1 MYSFNYMKLVQ
12 NLVQKANVS
21 RLWHHFFHSGSRKGQ
36 MHSLK
41 FVSKGSIKKA
51 MKGDQNIE
59 FLKKQFS
66 EAVILL

>member
-1 MYSFNYMKLVQ
+1 MKLIQ

-21 RLWHHFFHSGSRKGQ
+21 RLYHHFFHSGSLKRQ

-41 FVSKGSIKKA
+41 LVSEGPIKKA

-59 FLKKQFS
+59 FLKKQCS
-66 EAVILL
+66 GAVIFTQII

>member
-1 MYSFNYMKLVQ
+1 MKLVQ

-21 RLWHHFFHSGSRKGQ
+21 RLCHHFFHSGFLKGQ

-41 FVSKGSIKKA
+41 LVSEGPIKKT

-59 FLKKQFS
+59 FLKKQCS
-66 EAVILL
+66 EAVIFTLII